1 MRSRIPKRAAGPL
14 VLASVLVQGCLVGPN
29 YVEPEVAMPDQW
41 NAAVAEEMSQPEP
54 DISKWWDTLGDTTL
68 TSLIRR
74 AELSNLDLWTA
85 VARVK
90 ESRAARGIAKGDFFP
105 QIGLNGSYTYFQ
117 LSENS
122 IQGQA
127 IVDAGGTI
135 EPDDQWSFS
144 LGAFWEIDLFG
155 RIRRQNEAAKAGF
168 EASIEDFRDVLVSL
182 YAEVAASY
190 VDLRTTQV
198 RLEFAH
204 RNAASQRQTLQLT
217 RDRFNAGLVS
227 ALDVTQA
234 RTNLAS
240 TEAEIPS
247 LQIAMNNALNRLAV
261 LLGQQPGTLH
271 AELGPA
277 APIPTPPEDIATG
290 LPTELLRR
298 RPDVRRAERLLAS
311 QTALVGVATADLYPS
326 FSLGGALQLVAGA
339 FGDLGQ
345 SESVGWSLIPGV
357 RWNLFTGGKIRSNIK
372 VQEARTEQL
381 LYQYEQSVLLAL
393 EEVEDA
399 LVAFA
404 REQVRRDRLAEG
416 VAAAERSV
424 EIVRTQ
430 YLSGLVDFQR
440 YVDSERE
447 LTQQQDL
454 LARSEG
460 QVIQNLVA
468 LNRALG
474 GGWSPDAQDPD
485 KQTAR
490 TDDTDQA
497 ESGPTEGAGQG
508 EADPA
513 PEPTEPNN

>member
-14 VLASVLVQGCLVGPN
+14 LLASVLVQGCLVGPN
-29 YVEPEVAMPDQW
+29 YEEPEIAMPDQW
-41 NAAVAEEMSQPEP
+41 TATVAEEMSQPEP
-54 DISKWWDTLGDTTL
+54 DISKWWETLGDTAL

-90 ESRAARGIAKGDFFP
+90 ESRAQRGIAKGDFFP
-105 QIGLNGSYTYFQ
+105 QIGLDGSYTYFK

-122 IQGQA
+122 VQGQA
-127 IVDAGGTI
+127 IINGGGTI

-168 EASIEDFRDVLVSL
+168 QASIEDFRDVLVSL

-204 RNAASQRQTLQLT
+204 RNAESQRQTLQLT

-277 APIPTPPEDIATG
+277 APIPTPPEEVATG

-345 SESVGWSLIPGV
+345 SESVGWSLVPGV

-404 REQVRRDRLAEG
+404 REQVRRDRLGEG

-485 KQTAR
+485 KQTAQ
-490 TDDTDQA
+490 TDETDQA
-497 ESGPTEGAGQG
+497 EDGSAGAASQSEAGPAP
-508 EADPA
+508 DA
-513 PEPTEPNN
+513 PEPNN

>member
-1 MRSRIPKRAAGPL
+1 
-14 VLASVLVQGCLVGPN
+14 
-29 YVEPEVAMPDQW
+29 
-41 NAAVAEEMSQPEP
+41 
-54 DISKWWDTLGDTTL
+54 
-68 TSLIRR
+68 
-74 AELSNLDLWTA
+74 
-85 VARVK
+85 
-90 ESRAARGIAKGDFFP
+90 
-105 QIGLNGSYTYFQ
+105 
-117 LSENS
+117 
-122 IQGQA
+122 
-127 IVDAGGTI
+127 
-135 EPDDQWSFS
+135 
-144 LGAFWEIDLFG
+144 
-155 RIRRQNEAAKAGF
+155 
-168 EASIEDFRDVLVSL
+168 
-182 YAEVAASY
+182 
-190 VDLRTTQV
+190 
-198 RLEFAH
+198 
-204 RNAASQRQTLQLT
+204 
-217 RDRFNAGLVS
+217 LVS

-271 AELGPA
+271 EELGPA
-277 APIPTPPEDIATG
+277 APIPTPPTDVATG

-311 QTALVGVATADLYPS
+311 QTALVGVATADLYPT

-357 RWNLFTGGKIRSNIK
+357 RWNLFAGGKIRSNIK

-460 QVIQNLVA
+460 QVVQNLVT

-485 KQTAR
+485 KQTAQA
-490 TDDTDQA
+490 DDTDQA
-497 ESGPTEGAGQG
+497 EDGSAGAASQG
-508 EADPA
+508 EAGPA
-513 PEPTEPNN
+513 PQPTEPNN